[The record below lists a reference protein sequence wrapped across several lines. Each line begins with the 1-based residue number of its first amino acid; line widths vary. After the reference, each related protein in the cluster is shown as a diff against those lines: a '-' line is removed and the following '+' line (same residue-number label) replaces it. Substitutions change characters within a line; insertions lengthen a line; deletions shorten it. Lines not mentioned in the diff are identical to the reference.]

1 MAGVPETLRKGSCLP
16 QHVNLPYMQE
26 GEREGIFEGDL
37 GGGAAAGPVER
48 PGSAAASGPCDLPTR
63 GAAAAGL
70 LPSPSL
76 TVPQPSTLRLTPLL
90 CKEGRGEVECWL
102 FYPTQPPLTKG
113 RRQLRVR
120 VSSPFM
126 NNPG

>member
-1 MAGVPETLRKGSCLP
+1 MVVSVPP
-16 QHVNLPYMQE
+16 MQYPNSE
-26 GEREGIFEGDL
+26 ICSEFDFVATVFTTRSRYSVIN
-37 GGGAAAGPVER
+37 
-48 PGSAAASGPCDLPTR
+48 ASRLVI
-63 GAAAAGL
+63 A
-70 LPSPSL
+70 SSSL

-90 CKEGRGEVECWL
+90 CKEGRGEVECRRL
-102 FYPTQPPLTKG
+102 YPTQPPLTKG